1 MLIRWN
7 RGVGAF
13 PRHNSYGIFGKLQDT
28 VIGTEAA
35 PPPSTIMALE
45 RQTFRRVFSRVFGRV
60 N

>member
-13 PRHNSYGIFGKLQDT
+13 PRHNSYGIFGKLNDT
-28 VIGTEAA
+28 VIGAEI
-35 PPPSTIMALE
+35 PIVSTIMALE